1 MTARSRRGW
10 LSWVLLILGLGA
22 MVILGLMSP
31 WRLCVVEK
39 ERPESAAL
47 LHYLREQY
55 IVGASDSYAANGD
68 LAQAR
73 DRLTALGEEDPA
85 SVVAELATSYI
96 GTDEDVEATRRL
108 ITLAQALGAEDES
121 MAEYLVATAPSPT
134 PTETPIPTLVAT
146 ESPAPTE
153 TPTLVPT
160 ATNTPLP
167 PAPPAPT
174 ATKAPTHPTAVPREW
189 DRRLD
194 YFWPTVRMEEA
205 QASSGQWYWRLVRN
219 TWQEE
224 CGGRHHI
231 YVEVLD
237 RSGNRSFGQTVVIE
251 YGSVPHPEPYPQA
264 DKTGEEYAFN
274 YPMNELLGAY
284 NVYIAGDPSDKAYG
298 LGLGTRAD
306 PYRKHHTCF
315 LLTFRRTYQP

>member
-1 MTARSRRGW
+1 MGWQRSRGW
-10 LSWVLLILGLGA
+10 LPWVLVLIVGGVMLAVGL
-22 MVILGLMSP
+22 LSP
-31 WRLCVVEK
+31 WRLCLVEK
-39 ERPESAAL
+39 ERPETAAL
-47 LHYLREQY
+47 LDYLREQY
-55 IVGASDSYAANGD
+55 MIGVSDSYAANRD
-68 LAQAR
+68 LDRAR
-73 DRLTALGEEDPA
+73 ERLTALGEEDPVSA
-85 SVVAELATSYI
+85 VAELASRYI
-96 GTDEDVEATRRL
+96 ESDGDAEATRRL
-108 ITLAQALGAEDES
+108 IALALALGAEDES

-134 PTETPIPTLVAT
+134 PTETPIPTFT
-146 ESPAPTE
+146 PTDTPAPTQ

-174 ATKAPTHPTAVPREW
+174 PTRAPTYPTAVPREW

-194 YFWPTVRMEEA
+194 YFWPTVRTEEA
-205 QASSGQWYWRLVRN
+205 QASSGQWYWRLVRAI
-219 TWQEE
+219 WQEE

-237 RSGNRSFGQTVVIE
+237 EHGNRSFGQTVVIE
-251 YGSVPHPEPYPQA
+251 YGGGAHPEPYPHP
-264 DKTGEEYAFN
+264 DKLGEEHAFN

-284 NVYIAGDPSDKAYG
+284 NVYVDGDPSDKMYG